1 LINSISKVLLKV
13 KVTVHLIL
21 ILNQKLS
28 FKKLQEKLWRKRL
41 RQPEQVS
48 LIYRLNKITLISKM
62 NSINQILI

>member
-48 LIYRLNKITLISKM
+48 LIY
-62 NSINQILI
+62 